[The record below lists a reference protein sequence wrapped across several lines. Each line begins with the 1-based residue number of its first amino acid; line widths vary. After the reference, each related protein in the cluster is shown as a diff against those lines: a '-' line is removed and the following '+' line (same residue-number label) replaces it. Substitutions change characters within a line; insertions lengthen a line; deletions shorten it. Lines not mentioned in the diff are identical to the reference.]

1 MTCFTP
7 LTVMAT
13 RSALA
18 FSSSLGKSPLKV
30 AVPLLTFTSIGC
42 VRRSGSSSSFV
53 VTSTSTLTLDVE
65 PVDDVDGVVVGAG
78 VGTATVVGDDG
89 GTTTTCDGGA
99 GCGVEEGGGVCAAER
114 AASARA

>member
-18 FSSSLGKSPLKV
+18 FSSSLGKSPFKV
-30 AVPLLTFTSIGC
+30 AVPLSTFTSIGC

-65 PVDDVDGVVVGAG
+65 PLDDVAGAADGAG
-78 VGTATVVGDDG
+78 VGTATVVGADG

-99 GCGVEEGGGVCAAER
+99 GCGVEEGGGTAAR
-114 AASARA
+114 AAASARAR